1 MKIIGKSIVGGAVSG
16 AFGSFGSVGLSFVG
30 GFVGNMIDNAYTFTN
45 VERLGNSNNTSVISG
60 ALSGLST
67 AVSNRLATTYFNR
80 QLSKAS
86 SKTAHQLNVFL
97 KNMAKKKPSPSTKAF
112 AILKNTYKLRESA
125 RNVGDAIVTLLGLF
139 Y

>member
-45 VERLGNSNNTSVISG
+45 VESLGNSIITSVISG
-60 ALSGLST
+60 ALSGLSA
-67 AVSNRLATTYFNR
+67 AVSNRIVNTYFNR
-80 QLSKAS
+80 QLLKAS
-86 SKTAHQLNVFL
+86 SKTAHQISVFL
-97 KNMAKKKPSPSTKAF
+97 KNMAKKPSLGTKAF
-112 AILKNTYKLRESA
+112 AILRNTDKLRESA
-125 RNVGDAIVTLLGLF
+125 RNVGDAIVTLLGIF